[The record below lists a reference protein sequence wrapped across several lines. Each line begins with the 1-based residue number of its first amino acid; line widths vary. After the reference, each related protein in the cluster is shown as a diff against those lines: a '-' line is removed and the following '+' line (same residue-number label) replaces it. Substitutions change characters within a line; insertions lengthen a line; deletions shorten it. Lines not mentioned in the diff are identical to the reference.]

1 MSATALAVA
10 EASQKAIHDELV
22 IDMARDIL
30 DAKEFL
36 DREQMMKALFHY
48 SAALT
53 AVTANLVTCVLLTEQ
68 QMEDM
73 LGELSEFETLGKEME

>member
-1 MSATALAVA
+1 MSATALAIA
-10 EASQKAIHDELV
+10 EASKSALHHEIVLS
-22 IDMARDIL
+22 MAQDIL
-30 DAKEFL
+30 DSKEFL